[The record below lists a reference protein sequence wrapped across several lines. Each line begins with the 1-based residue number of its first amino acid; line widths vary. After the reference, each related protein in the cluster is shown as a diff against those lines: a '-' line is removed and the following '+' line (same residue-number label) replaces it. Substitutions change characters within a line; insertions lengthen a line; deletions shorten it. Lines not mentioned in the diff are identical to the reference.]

1 MTFPPRMRYLG
12 AFPRAYRL
20 RRTGLPWLCLGCL
33 LTLLLGH
40 DWHPTRET
48 LSQSTAFINPNA
60 GPQQVPSL
68 SQRGSPGAKALG
80 DVMETSKVEASDRDF
95 SLLLASQFPVFVAV
109 GALIPVLP
117 LYGQE
122 FGLSQSSVGLLV
134 SSPSLAK
141 LILNL
146 PFGQLA
152 DSLGRRVL
160 MVGGMTLCAIADV
173 GTGLA
178 SSLPFLIVARLL
190 LGAGLSSSDAG
201 SSAWV
206 ADATETRPET
216 RASFLGVQNA
226 VIASAFVIGPA
237 VGGWLVGEF
246 GLRSIFFVVAIGAAT
261 CAAGYSF
268 LPELRGARTAG
279 DQEVSSFQELLKAPE
294 QQALAAIS
302 VAFYAGTAC
311 KISLLPTVAKE
322 VFDAAPAEVGQLF
335 SALAALAIF
344 GTLVGGRLADAIGP
358 RNILL
363 VCGGVCSAAYF
374 GAALAT
380 EAHAKEAFV
389 ACLAL
394 WAVAAAIKSPALQAF
409 AISAAPEDQR
419 GAALSVPKTVG
430 DLSYLIAPFLLG
442 DDNFGPEAALTCC
455 ASTFLLGTLAFAF
468 RSA

>member
-1 MTFPPRMRYLG
+1 
-12 AFPRAYRL
+12 
-20 RRTGLPWLCLGCL
+20 
-33 LTLLLGH
+33 
-40 DWHPTRET
+40 
-48 LSQSTAFINPNA
+48 
-60 GPQQVPSL
+60 
-68 SQRGSPGAKALG
+68 
-80 DVMETSKVEASDRDF
+80 METPKLEASDRDF

-160 MVGGMTLCAIADV
+160 MVGGMSLCAIADV

-246 GLRSIFFVVAIGAAT
+246 GMRSIFFVVAIGAAT

-268 LPELRGARTAG
+268 LPELRGARTAE
-279 DQEVSSFQELLKAPE
+279 DREASSFQELLKAPE

-344 GTLVGGRLADAIGP
+344 GTLVGGRLADAVGP

-363 VCGGVCSAAYF
+363 VCGGACSAAYF

-409 AISAAPEDQR
+409 AISAAPEDRR

-430 DLSYLIAPFLLG
+430 EIGRAHV
-442 DDNFGPEAALTCC
+442 
-455 ASTFLLGTLAFAF
+455 
-468 RSA
+468 

>member
-1 MTFPPRMRYLG
+1 MIGTPQG
-12 AFPRAYRL
+12 ARWLSQQLSSVQMLVLRSKFHPSPRAEQA
-20 RRTGLPWLCLGCL
+20 W
-33 LTLLLGH
+33 
-40 DWHPTRET
+40 
-48 LSQSTAFINPNA
+48 
-60 GPQQVPSL
+60 
-68 SQRGSPGAKALG
+68 G
-80 DVMETSKVEASDRDF
+80 DVMETPKLEASDRDF

-160 MVGGMTLCAIADV
+160 MFGGMSLCAIADV

-246 GLRSIFFVVAIGAAT
+246 GMRSIFFVVAIGAAT

-268 LPELRGARTAG
+268 LPELRGARTAE
-279 DQEVSSFQELLKAPE
+279 DREASSFQELLKAPE

-344 GTLVGGRLADAIGP
+344 GTLVGGRLADAVGP

-363 VCGGVCSAAYF
+363 VCGGACSAAYF

-409 AISAAPEDQR
+409 AISAAPEDRR

-442 DDNFGPEAALTCC
+442 ALDDNFGPEAALTCC